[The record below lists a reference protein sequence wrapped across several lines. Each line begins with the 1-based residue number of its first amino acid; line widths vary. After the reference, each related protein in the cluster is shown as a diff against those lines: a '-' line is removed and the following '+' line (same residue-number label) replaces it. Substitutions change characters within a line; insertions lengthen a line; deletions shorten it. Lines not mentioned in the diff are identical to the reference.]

1 MSEVEIDRTAFDAFS
16 LAIRVLCHA
25 WNIDP
30 PASEFERPWALLREV
45 ADGEVT
51 VSNPTDI
58 AARFPRMSDFVYDT
72 ATGVIERD
80 RETARRILRG
90 LSGSF

>member
-1 MSEVEIDRTAFDAFS
+1 MSDAEMDRTAFDAFS

-25 WNIDP
+25 WDIDP
-30 PASEFERPWALLREV
+30 PASEYERPWALLREV

-72 ATGVIERD
+72 AAGVIEHD

>member
-1 MSEVEIDRTAFDAFS
+1 MADVENDRTAFDAFS

-25 WNIDP
+25 WDIDP
-30 PASEFERPWALLREV
+30 PAREFERPWALLREI
-45 ADGEVT
+45 ADGQVT
-51 VSNPTDI
+51 LSDPAEI
-58 AARFPRMSDFVYDT
+58 AARFPRMSELLYD
-72 ATGVIERD
+72 AAPGVTERD